1 MSSQLN
7 QSLELSH
14 ETPPPAHLKPPS
26 STGRITLALIGGT
39 VVWGLYFMFVYS
51 LTSLT
56 CVWSW
61 FGLSVGNS
69 GSGLKVTQA
78 IATVIALGLL
88 AFLAFVAF
96 REWRSAGGEEQ
107 KEEAETIAARN
118 PMLAFVTMLVNVLY
132 ILIIAV
138 SFVPIFI
145 LPVCFR

>member
-1 MSSQLN
+1 
-7 QSLELSH
+7 
-14 ETPPPAHLKPPS
+14 
-26 STGRITLALIGGT
+26 
-39 VVWGLYFMFVYS
+39 
-51 LTSLT
+51 
-56 CVWSW
+56 
-61 FGLSVGNS
+61 VGSS
-69 GSGLKVTQA
+69 GSGLKVTQV
-78 IATVIALGLL
+78 IATVLALGLL

-96 REWRSAGGEEQ
+96 REWHSAGGEEQ